1 METALTCFFCGRLPP
16 ATASSQHFR
25 CSNASAS
32 GLVRFS
38 LPPSFR
44 LIRNATNTSE
54 TNVKSRRR
62 RRRSGF
68 VDKTCQTR
76 EVEEGILHQNG
87 DPIGKKDLGKSV
99 IRWIRDSMRAM
110 ASDLAAAELEGGEGE
125 FELWELMGPGLTFIM
140 LAQPYLNA
148 VPMPIGLEG
157 LCLKVCTHYPTL
169 FDHFQRE
176 LRQVLRDSFIQD
188 WRDTKSWKLLKD
200 LANSGFYSF
209 LPTFYS
215 KCYYNIAL
223 LPRADN
229 QSKFLNN
236 YF

>member
-62 RRRSGF
+62 RRR
-68 VDKTCQTR
+68 TCPPL

-87 DPIGKKDLGKSV
+87 DPFGKKDLGKSV
-99 IRWIRDSMRAM
+99 MSWIRDSMRAM

>member
-157 LCLKVCTHYPTL
+157 LCLKACTHYPTL

-176 LRQVLRDSFIQD
+176 LRQVLRDLQQSNSFIQD

-200 LANSGFYSF
+200 LANSGFLNLF
-209 LPTFYS
+209 INLVILFV
-215 KCYYNIAL
+215 KML
-223 LPRADN
+223 LWM
-229 QSKFLNN
+229 
-236 YF
+236 